1 MYLVAVLVFA
11 VAYILAIVGIFLPVI
26 PGIPVAALGT
36 VLAAWLSSFKIIGSV
51 DLAIVV
57 GLTVLSIILDY
68 FAGMIGARKF
78 GAQKAGIIGSILGS
92 IIGLI
97 FFPPF
102 GFLVGALLGAIV
114 AELLNGRDVSEALKA
129 GFGVLV
135 GTLSGMLA
143 KVFIVIAIGIVI
155 IPKFFS

>member
-1 MYLVAVLVFA
+1 MHLVAVIIFVLSYA
-11 VAYILAIVGIFLPVI
+11 LAIVGIFLPII
-26 PGIPVAALGT
+26 PGVPIAGLGT
-36 VLAAWLSSFKIIGSV
+36 VIAAYLSGFSLIGAL

-68 FAGMIGARKF
+68 FAAVIGAKKF
-78 GAQKAGIIGSILGS
+78 GAQKAGVIGSILGS
-92 IIGLI
+92 LLGLV

-102 GFLVGALLGAIV
+102 GFLVGALLGAVV
-114 AELLNGRDVSEALKA
+114 AELLSGRKAEEALKA

-135 GTLSGMLA
+135 GTLGGMLA

-155 IPKFFS
+155 IPNFF